1 MLWLRWQL
9 LLNSLR
15 RPNRRAELGVQVIW
29 VFMGAGFVLIGC
41 IGFFAGAF
49 GLLKIE
55 RADLLDLLLWAVF
68 LVWQLAPILFEG
80 YSPGLNFREVAR
92 YPISFRVLFF
102 LSAVYGL
109 SDPAAIACVCW
120 LFSFWL
126 GLLIARPDLA
136 ITATPALLLFALFN
150 LLLNRL
156 VIGLF
161 DRFQS
166 TRKGRERMVFV
177 TFIFIILLNIVQ
189 LNASHLAATRGFKFP
204 QWVGQ
209 AVIAIRDFSPP
220 GMTAHTFLLNGLSAL
235 LAFSGLLVYGFL
247 VYWLLQQQLS
257 ALYLGEIYAET
268 HTVRRELK
276 VHQGW
281 RFPLVDDVTSTII
294 EKELRYIRQS
304 GRLVLQL
311 IYPPIIFLLVAS
323 NGPGWKLLF
332 AGRPQAM
339 LAGMAVFM
347 LMSVPNLSYNVFG
360 MDKEGFGRWLLSPP
374 PLRKVLMGKNVTH
387 GGLLAGIYVIVAIVV
402 LAIAHVGVLPTITVT
417 VAFLAILIIQL
428 CAGNIVSVHWP
439 KRIELTRMN
448 SRMASNA
455 AGLASLVVMLP
466 LSALIAAVI
475 FASWY
480 WQLPWLPL
488 LCGVI
493 AFAASLK
500 LYSYVLDWAA
510 RYTWEHI
517 EEITGNLGA

>member
-1 MLWLRWQL
+1 MWLRWQL
-9 LLNSLR
+9 LQNSLR
-15 RPNRRAELGVQVIW
+15 RPSRRAELGLQILW
-29 VFMGAGFVLIGC
+29 VLMGAGFVLMGS

-49 GLLKIE
+49 GLLKIS

-109 SDPAAIACVCW
+109 TDPAAIACVCW

-126 GLLIARPDLA
+126 GLVIARPELA

-166 TRKGRERMVFV
+166 TRKGRERMVLL
-177 TFIFIILLNIVQ
+177 TFLFIIVLNIVQ
-189 LNASHLAATRGFKFP
+189 LNASHLAASRGFRFP

-209 AVIAIRDFSPP
+209 AVVTIRDFSPP
-220 GMTAHTFLLNGLSAL
+220 GMAAHTFLLHGLSAL
-235 LAFSGLLVYGFL
+235 WAFSGLLLYGFL
-247 VYWLLQQQLS
+247 TYWLLQQQLS

-276 VHQGW
+276 VHKGW
-281 RFPLVDDVTSTII
+281 RLPLVDDVTSAII

-311 IYPPIIFLLVAS
+311 IYPPVIFLLLAF
-323 NGPGWKLLF
+323 NGTGWKTFF
-332 AGRPQAM
+332 AGRSQVM
-339 LAGMAVFM
+339 LAGLAGFM
-347 LMSVPNLSYNVFG
+347 VMSIPNLSYNVFG

-374 PLRKVLMGKNVTH
+374 PLRKVLIGKNVTH
-387 GGLLAGIYVIVAIVV
+387 ASLLVGLYSIVAAVLLAMTPVGLL
-402 LAIAHVGVLPTITVT
+402 PTLTVT

-466 LSALIAAVI
+466 LSALIGAVI
-475 FASWY
+475 LASWY

-488 LCGVI
+488 LCGIIV
-493 AFAASLK
+493 FAASLK
-500 LYSYVLDWAA
+500 LYSHVLDWAA